1 MLQSIRDKT
10 SGLLAYVIVGLI
22 SIPFLLWGVQEYI
35 GGGGEIMVAKVNS
48 EEISFNDLKQ
58 ATQMQ
63 QQRLRQMFGGNLPAG
78 MLEGGAMQ
86 QTALSGLIK
95 ASLLRQYTQDSGFRT
110 SDAQVIE
117 SIKAERAFHV
127 DGKFSEERFTQLIE
141 AQRMSKAGF
150 EHNVRADLQK
160 NQFQQAL
167 ADSSFV
173 TVENKKKFLALRGQQ
188 RLSQYLILENSKL
201 GEGVS
206 VSDEQIKSYFE
217 KNQQLYLSEERV
229 KLAYVVLNVS
239 EIEKS
244 VDVTE
249 DALLQLYEQEQNA
262 YVTPESRKAAHL
274 LIESTTD
281 TEAGAEEKAKL
292 LFAQI
297 QEGKSFAELAEEFS
311 ADTLSAKNGGDLGFI
326 APGDMDAE
334 FEKTL
339 FDLNLGEVSKPV
351 KTAQGFHL
359 IKLQEIKAKQVK
371 SFSDSK
377 VAIEKEYRA
386 REANRI
392 LIDKSEQ
399 LLTLSYESPKSL
411 EPVADAIGSKI
422 QFSDWISRRQ
432 GSGIGTEIKI
442 RNAAFLQD
450 VINGKNS
457 DVVELADGR
466 QVVVRIA
473 EHEEANPKPLEAV
486 RESIAL
492 TLKSNESKALTKK
505 IGEEKLAEL
514 NSGSSLTAIAT
525 QLGQALPENQW
536 IDRNNKDILAEI
548 VKALFQADAPQAHKA
563 SFDGLVLANGDYVL
577 IQVSDLKTPEVE
589 LTDTTELTASAVQ
602 ANNNQREFDAAYRAI
617 ESRADLA
624 VFQNVLNPP
633 KDN

>member
-10 SGLLAYVIVGLI
+10 SGLLAYVIVALI
-22 SIPFLLWGVQEYI
+22 SIPFLLWGVQEYL
-35 GGGGEIMVAKVNS
+35 GGGGERVVAKVNS

-63 QQRLRQMFGGNLPAG
+63 QQRLRQMFGGNVPAG
-78 MLEGGAMQ
+78 VLEGGAMQ
-86 QTALSGLIK
+86 QNALNELIK

-117 SIKAERAFHV
+117 NIKAERAFHV
-127 DGKFSEERFTQLIE
+127 DGQFSEARFSQLIE
-141 AQRMSKAGF
+141 AQRMSTTGF
-150 EHNVRADLQK
+150 ENNVRADLQK

-201 GEGVS
+201 GEGIS
-206 VSDEQIKSYFE
+206 ISDEQINSYFE

-229 KLAYVVLNVS
+229 KLAYVVLDVG

-249 DALLQLYEQEQNA
+249 DALLQLYEQEQDA
-262 YVTPESRKAAHL
+262 YATPESRKAAHL
-274 LIESTTD
+274 LIESTAD
-281 TEAGAEEKAKL
+281 TEASAEEKAKQL
-292 LFAQI
+292 LAQI
-297 QEGKSFAELAEEFS
+297 QAGKSFAELAKEFS

-334 FEKTL
+334 FEKSL
-339 FDLNLGEVSKPV
+339 FDLNVGEVSKPV

-377 VAIEKEYRA
+377 TAIEKEYRA
-386 REANRI
+386 REASRI
-392 LIDKSEQ
+392 LVDKSEQ
-399 LLTLSYESPKSL
+399 LLTLSYESPESL

-422 QFSDWISRRQ
+422 QFSDWITRGQ
-432 GSGIGTEIKI
+432 GSGIGSEIKI

-450 VINGKNS
+450 VLNGKNS

-466 QVVVRIA
+466 QIVVRIA
-473 EHEEANPKPLEAV
+473 EHEEASPKPLETV

-492 TLKSNESKALTKK
+492 QLKLNESKALTKK
-505 IGEEKLAEL
+505 TGEEKLAEL
-514 NSGSSLTAIAT
+514 NSGGSLAAIAT
-525 QLGQALPENQW
+525 QVGQTLPESQF

-548 VKALFQADAPQAHKA
+548 VKALFQADAPQAGKA
-563 SFDGLVLANGDYVL
+563 TVGGLVLANGDYAL
-577 IQVSDLKTPEVE
+577 IQVSELKTPEVE
-589 LTDTTELTASAVQ
+589 LTDTTELTASAVL
-602 ANNNQREFDAAYRAI
+602 ANNNQREFNAAYRAI

-624 VFQNVLNPP
+624 VFQDVLNPP